1 MMKRDDRINEF
12 EWIEY
17 LDTYI
22 FEITTYNIH
31 KYLHSTYKSNCK
43 KERNLNKTIHYA
55 SNENK

>member
-12 EWIEY
+12 EC
-17 LDTYI
+17 I
-22 FEITTYNIH
+22 FEITTFNIH

-43 KERNLNKTIHYA
+43 KERNLNKLNKTIHYA